1 MTDFRDEVS
10 VARRRELLAA
20 ALELADLCAETTASI
35 VASGFEISSKADASL
50 VTTADME
57 TERAFRK
64 RIRERFPAMAV
75 LGEELG
81 EELGASDESSDFCW
95 VIDPIDGTAEFASHL
110 PVYGCI
116 IGLHYKELPLLGVI
130 DHRALGLR
138 AHGAHELGAFVNGE
152 RLHLEDWAP
161 EAVGPGAR
169 IGLPSLASFLR
180 PGDSSAVFRAIV
192 DEFPNFRAYHT
203 CYAHTLAAM
212 GGLDAAMEWDT
223 PLWDLAATQ
232 ILVEEAGGAYRTVRV
247 VRPAGRGKLYSAVF
261 GRPAVVERLVGI
273 IEATLESTEQP

>member
-1 MTDFRDEVS
+1 MTDTREEVS
-10 VARRRELLAA
+10 IERRRELLDA

-35 VASGFEISSKADASL
+35 VDSGFDVSKKADDSL
-50 VTTADME
+50 VTTADVE

-64 RIRERFPAMAV
+64 CVQERFPDMGV

-81 EELGASDESSDFCW
+81 DSDQGTDFRW
-95 VIDPIDGTAEFASHL
+95 IIDPIDGTAEFARHL

-116 IGLHYKELPLLGVI
+116 IALHYKEQPLLGVI
-130 DHRALGLR
+130 DHQAMGIRCHAAFG
-138 AHGAHELGAFVNGE
+138 LGAFANGE
-152 RLHLEDWAP
+152 PLRIGDC
-161 EAVGPGAR
+161 GPGEEGAGAR

-180 PGDSSAVFRAIV
+180 PTDSAPVFRAIV
-192 DEFPNFRAYHT
+192 DAYPNFRVYHT

-232 ILVEEAGGAYRTVRV
+232 ILIEEAGGRYQWLKDSQA
-247 VRPAGRGKLYSAVF
+247 PGQGRFYSAVF
-261 GRPAVVERLVGI
+261 GKPAVVDRLVGI
-273 IEATLESTEQP
+273 IEDAVSSAG